1 MVDVIYVYADP
12 YNDMVNLT
20 KEELQELLEKAF
32 KQGYDKGYGEA
43 HFRYD
48 YPIIT
53 TTPAITYEKT
63 APYTNPYTITADG
76 TITTTTTATNTA
88 DTITTIPYATQDN
101 TRKDFWTYTESGVGS
116 IIFTSS
122 ETEANYGIGTNMN
135 N

>member
-20 KEELQELLEKAF
+20 KEELQTLLEKAF

-43 HFRYD
+43 RFRYD

-63 APYTNPYTITADG
+63 APYTNPYTITADET
-76 TITTTTTATNTA
+76 TIATDTT
-88 DTITTIPYATQDN
+88 DTITTIPCATQDN
-101 TRKDFWTYTESGVGS
+101 TRKDFWTYTESGLGS

-122 ETEANYGIGTNMN
+122 EAEANYGIGTNMN

>member
-12 YNDMVNLT
+12 YSDMVNLT
-20 KEELQELLEKAF
+20 KEELQTLLEKAF

-43 HFRYD
+43 RFRYD

-63 APYTNPYTITADG
+63 NPYTNPYTITADG
-76 TITTTTTATNTA
+76 TITTTTTATDTN
-88 DTITTIPYATQDN
+88 DTITTIPCATQDN
-101 TRKDFWTYTESGVGS
+101 TRKDFWTYTESGAGS
-116 IIFTSS
+116 IIFTNS

>member
-43 HFRYD
+43 RFRYD

-76 TITTTTTATNTA
+76 TTTATDTA
-88 DTITTIPYATQDN
+88 DAITTMSYATQDN
-101 TRKDFWTYTESGVGS
+101 TRKDFWTYTDSGSGS
-116 IIFTSS
+116 IIFTNS
-122 ETEANYGIGTNMN
+122 EIEANYGIGTNMN